1 MNKTK
6 LEQLIK
12 LRREKNYTCAYMG
25 KRLNMST
32 AFYCQI
38 ENGKRGLYY
47 SMAKKIA
54 KIFNLKPDELFYD

>member
-6 LEQLIK
+6 LEQLTK

-25 KRLNMST
+25 KKLNIST

-47 SMAKKIA
+47 SMAKKNS
-54 KIFNLKPDELFYD
+54 KNF